1 LNQIVS
7 KVIDKELLTLVD
19 TTKTVE
25 QLNESFLKENSKSY
39 ESVIEAAKLIYTLNP
54 ESNQKKAL
62 ELLNNISNYSLTLN
76 VGLFQLEFYHIKMK
90 F

>member
-1 LNQIVS
+1 LNQVVS
-7 KVIDKELLTLVD
+7 KVIDKELATLVD

-54 ESNQKKAL
+54 ELNQKKAL

-76 VGLFQLEFYHIKMK
+76 VGFLT
-90 F
+90 